1 MQRPEPREMQNQLR
15 NLRRQRRAVRAAF
28 RQLLAEVRDR
38 RAAGCSDATDGR
50 IQFLLGRMFF
60 LQSQL
65 HRTCSD
71 MEVLEQFL

>member
-1 MQRPEPREMQNQLR
+1 MQQPEPREMQNQLR

-50 IQFLLGRMFF
+50 IQFLLGEMFF
-60 LQSQL
+60 LQSKL
-65 HRTCSD
+65 HSICSD
-71 MEVLEQFL
+71 MQDWEQLL